1 MFKTEV
7 GKYIHSDLNIVLL
20 YFLELCEASSI
31 PVRTGRLKHISSRHP
46 YRKEKEKKKKQ
57 SHLSYAA

>member
-7 GKYIHSDLNIVLL
+7 EKCIHSDLNIVLL

-31 PVRTGRLKHISSRHP
+31 PVRTDRPKNISSQHP
-46 YRKEKEKKKKQ
+46 YRQEKEKQTKNI
-57 SHLSYAA
+57 SYAA